1 MQSENEVMSTK
12 DGSNHAVVLSPN
24 RQIARAARLISG
36 CQAHYFVDYAHFRK
50 SGIAPCMFI
59 VRSDD
64 EQYAGRSLQAIRHD
78 RDHASTLIF
87 VEGAVA
93 DEDRPLADGPLPPDP
108 AALTERLDEVRARA
122 SAMALKGDD
131 RGAEALLLEYMWLR
145 PGFLLEPIADWRHPR
160 RYRYPILEALDRSE
174 SDPETWLKRLEQE
187 NLIERVALKDRQR
200 ECDFCGSAHL
210 SFVDVCPN
218 CRSIEIDQ
226 HSALHCFTCGF
237 IAPEERFQQGEH
249 KVCPKC
255 GVRLRHIG
263 SDYDRPM
270 ETSACQN
277 CDHIFVEGDV
287 IARCAICAHS
297 MPPTELRL
305 HQIFSW
311 RLSGLGRLAA
321 QGRRGTQAHMSTDT
335 LNYASYSHFVSKL
348 DWVLKIARQ
357 QRDFTFSMLG
367 MRLDNYA
374 ALNQALGTGR
384 TAELLD
390 AFAERLREPL
400 TEADLGTRPDPETLW
415 LLLPND
421 NHKRL
426 DKLHRWVQQLT
437 NQARQKEGVGPNW
450 RSVELTLDSKDAHAE
465 GAESLLERLRAAL
478 GGEQAPAA
486 AKPKPSKARAEPE
499 QPTRI
504 EPEVGPI
511 PAAEP
516 VPARLAP
523 RVG

>member
-1 MQSENEVMSTK
+1 
-12 DGSNHAVVLSPN
+12 
-24 RQIARAARLISG
+24 
-36 CQAHYFVDYAHFRK
+36 
-50 SGIAPCMFI
+50 
-59 VRSDD
+59 
-64 EQYAGRSLQAIRHD
+64 
-78 RDHASTLIF
+78 
-87 VEGAVA
+87 
-93 DEDRPLADGPLPPDP
+93 
-108 AALTERLDEVRARA
+108 
-122 SAMALKGDD
+122 MALKGDD

-145 PGFLLEPIADWRHPR
+145 PGFVLEPVADWRHPR

-174 SDPETWLKRLEQE
+174 SDPENWLKRLEQE
-187 NLIERVALKDRQR
+187 NLIERVELKDRQR

-270 ETSACQN
+270 ETSACRN

-321 QGRRGTQAHMSTDT
+321 QGRRGVHATTTVDA
-335 LNYASYSHFVSKL
+335 LNYATYDHFLNKL
-348 DWVLKIARQ
+348 DWVLKIACQ
-357 QRDFTFSMLG
+357 QRDFTFAVLG
-367 MRLDNYA
+367 LRLDNYVE
-374 ALNQALGTGR
+374 LNQTLGTGR
-384 TAELLD
+384 AAELLD

-400 TEADLGTRPDPETLW
+400 TEADLGARPDPESLW
-415 LLLPND
+415 LLLPD
-421 NHKRL
+421 GSRKRL

-437 NQARQKEGVGPNW
+437 NQARQEDGIGPIW
-450 RSVELTLDSKDAHAE
+450 RSVELTLDSKDARTE
-465 GAESLLERLRAAL
+465 RGESVLTRLRAAL
-478 GGEQAPAA
+478 DGGEEAA
-486 AKPKPSKARAEPE
+486 ARPPRKRSGPRSESEP
-499 QPTRI
+499 PVRI
-504 EPEVGPI
+504 EPEVGPV
-511 PAAEP
+511 PTEAAP
-516 VPARLAP
+516 HRLAP